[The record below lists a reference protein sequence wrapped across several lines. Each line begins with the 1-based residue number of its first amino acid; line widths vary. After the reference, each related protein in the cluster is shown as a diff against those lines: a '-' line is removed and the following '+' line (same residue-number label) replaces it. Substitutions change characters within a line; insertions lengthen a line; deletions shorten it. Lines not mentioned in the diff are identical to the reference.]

1 VAIKGLTWH
10 DPLGLMGQG
19 KAAAMRK
26 FVAKHAAT
34 TTGRLSCFDRL
45 LFKGHLAPGYEK
57 AMEDFL

>member
-1 VAIKGLTWH
+1 
-10 DPLGLMGQG
+10 MGQG